1 MQASETKLQQIIEGT
16 KQYIIPL
23 FQRAYSWKKKE
34 WQDLWDDI
42 LELCNTENPRPH
54 FMGSI
59 VTIPTTSVPEGVT
72 KYLLIDG
79 QQRLTTVFILLAALR
94 DRATQSKNENL
105 AAQINNT
112 LLVNPYNEGLEK
124 YKIQPTQLQ
133 LDRENFY
140 QIIDNQSKSKES
152 NISLCYLFFEKKIQ
166 QSKLELSKI
175 KNIICS
181 SFFLVS
187 VVLGIDD
194 DPYRVFESLNAKGK
208 PLTQADLIRNYFFML
223 IPTDEQE
230 SIYRKYW
237 EPMQALLKDNL
248 TEFIRHYL
256 IKKGIEVREN
266 EIYVEIKA
274 QINDKNAVEYLQSLY
289 KFSQNYGKLLNPEQ
303 EQKENIRYYLH
314 RLNRLEVT
322 TIYPFLLNCY
332 DDWMQA
338 KITEKDFIDIL
349 KILENFILRRFVCNV
364 QTRGL
369 NRIFA
374 LLYAQVSKE
383 TNLASDSF
391 IERLKLALQSRDYPK
406 DQEFKDRL
414 MEVKLYGNNRSKK
427 TKLILES
434 IEAFYKHKEP
444 VSFDDLSIEHIMPQK
459 LSQWWKQHLGED
471 WAITHEL
478 WVHSL
483 GNLTLT
489 GFNSEL
495 SNDDFITKRSHFKN
509 NSHVEL
515 NKYFE
520 DQQSWCKEDIE
531 KRAEYLADIA
541 LQIWNYFG
549 DESAPPPQVNNITGK
564 TPKLLTI
571 FGQEFSV
578 RTWRDVLEV
587 TLNKIADV
595 ESDRFKDIIEQFPR
609 FVGWDNKDFHSTRK
623 LQNGAF
629 INVNLSAKDINNF
642 CHKALETVEISREEW
657 QLETVEKS

>member
-23 FQRAYSWKKKE
+23 FQRAYSWKKSE
-34 WQDLWDDI
+34 WQVLWDDI

-94 DRATQSKNENL
+94 DRATQSKDEKL
-105 AAQINNT
+105 AEQINKT

-124 YKIQPTQLQ
+124 YKIQPTELE

-152 NISLCYLFFEKKIQ
+152 NISLCYLFFDKKIQ

-194 DPYRVFESLNAKGK
+194 DPYRVFESLNAKGR
-208 PLTQADLIRNYFFML
+208 PLTQADLIRNYLFMR
-223 IPTDEQE
+223 IHTDEQE
-230 SIYRKYW
+230 SIYSKYW
-237 EPMQALLKDNL
+237 KPMEDLLKDNL

-256 IKKGIEVREN
+256 TKKGVEVKQN
-266 EIYVEIKA
+266 QVYSEIKA
-274 QINDKNAVEYLQSLY
+274 QINDQNAVEYLQDLC
-289 KFSQNYGKLLNPEQ
+289 KFSQYYAKLLNPDQ
-303 EQKENIRYYLH
+303 EQKENIRHYLH

-374 LLYAQVSKE
+374 LLYAQVSKD
-383 TNLASDSF
+383 TNLASDTF
-391 IERLKLALQSRDYPK
+391 IERLKLVLQNRDYPK

-414 MEVKLYGNNRSKK
+414 KEVNLYGNNRSKK

-434 IEAFYKHKEP
+434 IEAFYNHREQA
-444 VSFDDLSIEHIMPQK
+444 SFDDLSIEHIMPQT
-459 LSQWWKQHLGED
+459 LSEWWKKHLGED
-471 WAITHEL
+471 WVVTHEL
-478 WVHSL
+478 WIHSL

-489 GFNSEL
+489 GYNSEL
-495 SNDDFITKRSHFKN
+495 SNADFYTKLKKLKDSN
-509 NSHVEL
+509 LEL

-520 DQQSWCKEDIE
+520 NKQSWCKEDIE

-571 FGQEFSV
+571 SGEAYSV
-578 RTWRDVLEV
+578 KTWRDVLEV
-587 TLNKIADV
+587 TLNTIADL
-595 ESDRFKDIIEQFPR
+595 EPDRFKDIIEQFPR
-609 FVGWDNKDFHSTRK
+609 FVGREQRNFRGTRQLK
-623 LQNGAF
+623 NGAF
-629 INVNLSAKDINNF
+629 IEVNLSARDINTF